1 MRNRKTYV
9 RGDLLASHRLWVGY
23 GWTRTRFWDSWDQNH
38 IGDFLLVQRCT
49 FICDRPAAPTSRRRL
64 ARLLSSPFSLAAR
77 WRPPPRLRHRG
88 DRLHRSRHVKAR
100 LLTYG
105 TLRCVRPCARTLI
118 LAGPANASPA
128 CCERQAGSAG
138 AHECSEMYRGRQGL
152 ITSSGEPGE
161 QLRRS
166 LSVTQDAPKLLPF
179 ALGRCSADV
188 PILEELQRQRL
199 RSVFEP

>member
-1 MRNRKTYV
+1 MDADPCL
-9 RGDLLASHRLWVGY
+9 GLLGSEPYRRLPTGTKVY
-23 GWTRTRFWDSWDQNH
+23 FHMCVTALQLL
-38 IGDFLLVQRCT
+38 LLVGG
-49 FICDRPAAPTSRRRL
+49 SRACSL
-64 ARLLSSPFSLAAR
+64 PFSLAAR

-100 LLTYG
+100 LLTCG

-152 ITSSGEPGE
+152 ITSSGEPCE